1 MYGGVVLNN
10 KFKWVI
16 AFLLVASE
24 AQALSPDDMRPK
36 PYESLNAMTDEQRS
50 SLIAILAGAGRK
62 YLSVLKATSSSN
74 FKHLTAP
81 PGIIM
86 FKAEIA

>member
-1 MYGGVVLNN
+1 MYGGVIWNN
-10 KFKWVI
+10 KLKWMI

-24 AQALSPDDMRPK
+24 VLALSSDDMRPK
-36 PYESLNAMTDEQRS
+36 RYAPLNAMTDEQRS
-50 SLIAILAGAGRK
+50 SLIAILAGAGRE
-62 YLSVLKATSSSN
+62 YLSTLKVTSSSN

-86 FKAEIA
+86 FKAGIA